1 MTFRSRAQD
10 DENNAVSRM
19 NPLPLGLC
27 YLTCR
32 LDVVSLC
39 DMAYYD
45 LYVYE
50 FLNTFHIFIHHTSLY
65 SIHVSIARTSVAAA
79 IMSNTSR
86 RTRRRVVSSR

>member
-50 FLNTFHIFIHHTSLY
+50 FLNTLHIFINGFK
-65 SIHVSIARTSVAAA
+65 V
-79 IMSNTSR
+79 
-86 RTRRRVVSSR
+86 